1 MPDVDVGGSDRKS
14 LLIEVKCFICLC
26 RLGQNSPQQAKMP
39 ADYKELFEKKE
50 AFIATMQMDCE
61 KV

>member
-1 MPDVDVGGSDRKS
+1 MLMLGGSDRKS

-26 RLGQNSPQQAKMP
+26 RLGQNSPPQVKMP

-50 AFIATMQMDCE
+50 AFIAIKLRDCE